1 MTSTEYRLA
10 LRELVDDLAADY
22 KFGTKVAEKIV
33 SKADIDCHSGE
44 YMEVEQAAYELADLV
59 GTCIRIAKG

>member
-1 MTSTEYRLA
+1 MTSEEYRVA

-33 SKADIDCHSGE
+33 SKADIDCHSVG
-44 YMEVEQAAYELADLV
+44 YPEVEQAAYELADLV
-59 GTCIRIAKG
+59 SVCIRIANG